1 MSKESCVYR
10 KDVKYGHVEI
20 FGSASEAAQ
29 AARVEVVD
37 IVRAIREGEELRFS
51 TWKESKRWY
60 LVKLKSGE
68 VAACQYSTLAKGYV
82 RMDQGPAVKRRD
94 IVWVREVTHCVV
106 AQDLQADGAWQDQG

>member
-10 KDVKYGHVEI
+10 RDVKYGHIEI

-29 AARVEVVD
+29 AGKVQVVD
-37 IVRAIREGEELRFS
+37 IVRAIREGEVLRYS
-51 TWKESKRWY
+51 IWKESKRWY

-68 VAACQYSTLAKGYV
+68 TVACHYSTQLGGYV
-82 RMDQGPAVKRRD
+82 RLDQGPEVKRRD

-106 AQDLQADGAWQDQG
+106 ARDLQADA

>member
-20 FGSASEAAQ
+20 FGSAVEAAQ

-37 IVRAIREGEELRFS
+37 IVRAIREGEELRYS

-94 IVWVREVTHCVV
+94 IIWVREVTHCMV
-106 AQDLQADGAWQDQG
+106 ARDLQEGAE

>member
-1 MSKESCVYR
+1 M
-10 KDVKYGHVEI
+10 KYGHVEI

-68 VAACQYSTLAKGYV
+68 VVACHYSTQVGGYI
-82 RMDQGPAVKRRD
+82 RLDQGPVVKRRD
-94 IVWVREVTHCVV
+94 IVWVQDVTHCMV
-106 AQDLQADGAWQDQG
+106 ARDLQADEAL

>member
-1 MSKESCVYR
+1 MKEMSKESCVYR

-68 VAACQYSTLAKGYV
+68 VVACHYSTQVGGYI
-82 RMDQGPAVKRRD
+82 RLDQGPVVKRRD
-94 IVWVREVTHCVV
+94 IVWVQDATHCMV
-106 AQDLQADGAWQDQG
+106 ARDLQADA